1 MAHKEIFVQ
10 PLVTPP
16 LPETSKK
23 NIWDAILTLGLLKLL
38 GTTYVT
44 GDCAIAQPDPSI
56 TVFGERRRL
65 SLRSLGP
72 QSLYRQDEGLE
83 RFSFLGLVPL

>member
-1 MAHKEIFVQ
+1 MGRG
-10 PLVTPP
+10 
-16 LPETSKK
+16 
-23 NIWDAILTLGLLKLL
+23 ILTLGLLKLL

-56 TVFGERRRL
+56 TVFGERRSL

-72 QSLYRQDEGLE
+72 QSLYKQDEGLE
-83 RFSFLGLVPL
+83 RFSFWGLLLLRHVLLWPKLTVFFRIF